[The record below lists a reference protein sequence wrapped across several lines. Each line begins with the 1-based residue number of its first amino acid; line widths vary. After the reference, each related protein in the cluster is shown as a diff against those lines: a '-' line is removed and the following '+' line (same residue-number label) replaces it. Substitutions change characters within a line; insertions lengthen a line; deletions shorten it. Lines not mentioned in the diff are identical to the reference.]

1 MSNTFVE
8 EQRRRF
14 LKEGYTKAQ
23 AEMLVLGFLLL
34 QEGYSFI
41 IEPHHL
47 ENGTIIHDIR
57 KGDENGELIEGD
69 FICGKYAYGNDRGL
83 LEAGFGFG
91 IKENTNDNVLGYLTA
106 EDCVKLV
113 KGEYWK

>member
-1 MSNTFVE
+1 MASNFVDK
-8 EQRRRF
+8 QRQRF
-14 LKEGYTKAQ
+14 QAKGYTKAQ

-47 ENGTIIHDIR
+47 EAGMIIHDIH
-57 KGDENGELIEGD
+57 KGDEDGELIKGD
-69 FICGKYAYGNDRGL
+69 FICGKGAYGNSQGL
-83 LEAGFGFG
+83 IEAGFGFG
-91 IKENTNDNVLGYLTA
+91 IKNDVLGYLTA

-113 KGEYWK
+113 KGEYWE